1 MALFAPRSTKQSD
14 KKLLNK
20 VNSTTSVFMSRS
32 KSGGKGLSERIA
44 SAEIEVNR
52 YFSKFKDDFIIIRDE
67 ETLKNYFNNVIKDGI
82 IAIDTE
88 TNGLDT
94 FNGIL
99 AGICIYS
106 PSNKAAYI
114 PVHHVSYITGEEVQ
128 NQLKE
133 DIIKTYFSLIDKYN
147 IKVIMHNAAFDLKVF
162 ANMLG
167 MRLPCYWDTLI
178 ASNLLNENEPHGLKV
193 LHDKYCGDNTGV
205 YSINN
210 LFEGIV
216 FTHVPLKLGYLY
228 AARDAKMT
236 YELYEYQSKWL
247 SENPPEGYEDLKS
260 CYDVMMNIEMPL
272 VPVILDTE
280 LRGIGLDPS
289 TCDKLKQDYNSK
301 LEDCTNRFNSI
312 VEPLKDTVL
321 AYIRSHSTLNSK
333 CKLEWPINFDSPL
346 QISELLYKVLMVDSS
361 KGTGTGLADLQEIS
375 EKTNNQV
382 VKDIIKVLLEYR
394 KLQKLLTTYIEK
406 LPEVVN
412 PKTGKIHCNFNQ
424 YGTVTG
430 RMSSNS
436 PNLQNIPSKNKDIR
450 KMFCADDGYCL
461 IGCDFSQQEPRLL
474 AHMSGDE
481 QLIHAYVTGVDLY
494 AHIGSLALH
503 IPYEQCLEKN
513 PDGTVNPEG
522 KKRRDKMKAIVL
534 ALMYGKGPK
543 ALAEDLKITLV
554 EAQDL
559 MNSVFSEFPKIKKF
573 IDESQ
578 NFARCNGYVKTLWG
592 RKRRL
597 PDMMLDKY
605 EFTYANGVGNDFDP
619 LGDFSQPVELNQE
632 VKPELKQKWTRLL
645 DTCYGW
651 KRKQML
657 VQQAL
662 QEDGLKIKENGMK
675 IADAERQ
682 CVNSRI
688 QGSAGDMVKRASILC
703 YNDKRLQERDCHILI
718 WVHDEIIATAPI
730 KYAQECAK
738 FIVENMCKSADI
750 VCVPMK
756 VDTEITKVWYGP
768 EIDFSKIE
776 NKQESINNANNS

>member
-1 MALFAPRSTKQSD
+1 MALFTVRSSKESD
-14 KKLLNK
+14 KKLIKKAN
-20 VNSTTSVFMSRS
+20 NPTSVFVSRS

-52 YFSKFKDDFIIIRDE
+52 YFSKFKDDFLVIRDE
-67 ETLKNYFNNVIKDGI
+67 ETLKTYFDNVIKDGV

-114 PVHHVSYITGEEVQ
+114 PVHHVSYITGEEVN

-133 DIIKTYFSLIDKYN
+133 SILRQYFSLIEKNN
-147 IKVIMHNAAFDLKVF
+147 IKVIMHNASFDLKVF
-162 ANMLG
+162 ANLLG
-167 MRLPCYWDTLI
+167 LRIPCYWDTLI

-193 LHDKYCGDNTGV
+193 LHDKYCGDGTGV
-205 YSINN
+205 YSITN
-210 LFEGIV
+210 LFEGMV
-216 FTHVPLKLGYLY
+216 FTHVPIKLGYLY

-247 SENPPEGYEDLKS
+247 SPNPPEGYEDLKS

-280 LRGIGLDPS
+280 LRGIALDS
-289 TCDKLKQDYNSK
+289 KTCEKLKIEYNDKLKVCN
-301 LEDCTNRFNSI
+301 ERFNQV

-321 AYIRSHSTLNSK
+321 QYIRSNSTLTNS
-333 CKLEWPINFDSPL
+333 CKLQWPINFDSPL
-346 QISELLYKVLMVDSS
+346 QISELLYKVLKVDSS
-361 KGTGTGLADLQEIS
+361 KGTSTGVTELKEIA
-375 EKTNNQV
+375 EKTNNKV
-382 VKDIIKVLLEYR
+382 VKEIIEILLEYR
-394 KLQKLLTTYIEK
+394 KVQKLLTTYIEK

-436 PNLQNIPSKNKDIR
+436 PNLQNIPSKNKEIR
-450 KMFCADDGYCL
+450 KMFTADEGYCL
-461 IGCDFSQQEPRLL
+461 IGMDYSQQEPRIL

-481 QLIHAYVTGVDLY
+481 QLIHAYTSGVDLY

-503 IPYEQCLEKN
+503 VPYEQCLEKN
-513 PDGTVNPEG
+513 PDGTVNSEG
-522 KKRRDKMKAIVL
+522 KKRRNQMKAIVL

-543 ALAEDLKITLV
+543 ALSEDLKITLK

-578 NFARCNGYVKTLWG
+578 QFARINGYVKTLWG

-619 LGDFSQPVELNQE
+619 LGDFTQPVETNQE
-632 VKPELKQKWTRLL
+632 VKQELKDKWTRLL
-645 DTCYGW
+645 DTCFGW

-657 VQQAL
+657 IQQAL

-682 CVNSRI
+682 TVNSRI

-703 YNDKRLQERDCHILI
+703 YKDKRLIDRDCHILI
-718 WVHDEIIATAPI
+718 WVHDEIISTCPI

-738 FIVENMCKSADI
+738 YIEENMKKAAEGLA
-750 VCVPMK
+750 VPMK
-756 VDTEITKVWYGP
+756 TDAEITKVWYGK

-776 NKQESINNANNS
+776 IDKES